1 MTIKLGIAGL
11 RGTTEAGSSETLGPD
26 VVLDWVRAYGTHLVR
41 ETKTAPVVAIARD
54 GRRSS
59 LLLNRLVTAGLLS
72 AGCPVIDLGIAP
84 TPTLQLLVR
93 MDRSLY
99 GGVMI
104 TASHNPAQWNGLK
117 FLTPDGFLFPMSGW
131 DTLRE
136 IRETGAFITADF
148 RQIPWTQ
155 DASKDALDAHVNLVG
170 RWIEAEAIRSA
181 ELRVI
186 IDACNSTAGQFASEL
201 ASRSGCRVIVIHGE
215 ITGDFS
221 RPPEPLPQNIVS
233 LSHMVKRSEADIG
246 FAFDPDGDRL
256 ALVDEQSRP
265 IGEERTIAL
274 CTRYLLRR
282 SEGDT
287 IVTNVSTTHAIEDL
301 ANEADRPVQVI
312 RTPVGEAFVVSG
324 VLRAGPD
331 RVVVAGEGSGGV
343 IIPPLNLAR
352 DGIAAMG
359 AILSLMAVEKKPLS
373 QLVAELPQ
381 WQMGKARWECDDAQ
395 AQTLRDV
402 AARWKQSE
410 TAPVVR
416 PETGETPALILSGQ
430 GQTLRLQ
437 GDGSTCT
444 LALSSEQGTDEFLL
458 SATVPDPLPHVL
470 QRMAAANAWNVYLV
484 DGIKIVTQGEDGS
497 PGDAWVHVRPS
508 NTEPIIRLLGEVR
521 ENG

>member
-11 RGTTEAGSSETLGPD
+11 RGTTEAGSGEILGPD
-26 VVLDWVRAYGTHLVR
+26 VVLDWVRAYGTYLRR
-41 ETKTAPVVAIARD
+41 ETNTVPVVAIARD

-59 LLLNRLVTAGLLS
+59 PLLNRLVISGLLS
-72 AGCPVIDLGIAP
+72 AGCPVIDIGVAP

-93 MDRSLY
+93 MDRSLQ

-136 IRETGAFITADF
+136 IREKGDF
-148 RQIPWTQ
+148 AQVDLRQIPWTK
-155 DASKDALDAHVNLVG
+155 DASKDALDAHITMIG
-170 RWIEAEAIRSA
+170 QWIEAEAIRSA
-181 ELRVI
+181 EPRVI

-215 ITGDFS
+215 VTGDFS
-221 RPPEPLPQNIVS
+221 RPPEPLPQNLVS
-233 LSHMVKRSEADIG
+233 LSHMVQRAEADIG

-274 CTRYLLRR
+274 CARYLLRR

-301 ANEADRPVQVI
+301 ANDADRPVQVI

-324 VLRAGPD
+324 VLQVGPE
-331 RVVVAGEGSGGV
+331 RVIIAGEGSGGV
-343 IIPPLNLAR
+343 IIPSVNLAR

-359 AILSLMAVEKKPLS
+359 VILSLMATEKKPLS

-381 WQMGKARWECDDAQ
+381 WQMGKARWDCTDVQAQ
-395 AQTLRDV
+395 ALRDLTTH
-402 AARWKQSE
+402 WKQSE
-410 TAPVVR
+410 TAPVVQS
-416 PETGETPALILSGQ
+416 ETGENPALTLSSQ
-430 GQTLRLQ
+430 GETLRLQ
-437 GDGSTCT
+437 QDGSTCT
-444 LALSSEQGTDEFLL
+444 LTVGGQGADEFFL
-458 SATVPDPLPHVL
+458 SATLPDPLPHVL
-470 QRMAAANAWNVYLV
+470 QRMVTAGAWNVYLV
-484 DGIKIVTQGEDGS
+484 DGIKIVAQDEDGS
-497 PGDAWVHVRPS
+497 PGDAWVHVRSS

-521 ENG
+521 ENA